1 MDKKTTLMYGSLL
14 HDIGKIIYR
23 SNDHAFARG
32 THSKLGYNFYLNF
45 QNLKITKCSIV
56 LLIIIIKNLQKLI

>member
-32 THSKLGYNFYLNF
+32 THSKLGYNFF
-45 QNLKITKCSIV
+45 ISIFR
-56 LLIIIIKNLQKLI
+56 I

>member
-1 MDKKTTLMYGSLL
+1 MDKNDFNVWFLL

-32 THSKLGYNFYLNF
+32 THSKLGH
-45 QNLKITKCSIV
+45 KILSQFSEFKDNELIDSV
-56 LLIIIIKNLQKLI
+56 KLIIIIKNLQKLI

>member
-1 MDKKTTLMYGSLL
+1 MDKTTLMYGSLL

-32 THSKLGYNFYLNF
+32 THSKLDTNFCLNF
-45 QNLKITKCSIV
+45 QNLKTM
-56 LLIIIIKNLQKLI
+56 N